1 MSKLKPAVGLALSLL
16 LAVPPG
22 AVASSHREAPITSLD
37 HTADI
42 TDFYS
47 FVSYDKPNYV
57 TFIMCVDPFLQP
69 SNGPNYFPFDP
80 SIVYQIKIDNN
91 QDVLADVIFQF
102 RFHTNILDAGLPV
115 GFAGAGNGVDAP
127 ANSPSP
133 VPPGTPIVPPAITS
147 LTGAGAA
154 GLNLQQTFTVDMI
167 KHRTVFPLTNSTG
180 EPLIAVPSNVGPRTM
195 PNYDSLAAQGIYT
208 LNGPDQSQIRI
219 FAGTVADPFFIDLGA
234 TFDSLNYRAG
244 TGVEALTPS
253 QDADDQLSSAPNAVA
268 GFNVNAIVIEVPITM
283 LTSDGKLHPAT
294 DPRAVIGSWATTSR
308 TQITIRDGGSEPKDP
323 KTFGSLVQV
332 QRLGNP
338 LINELVIGTGSK
350 DYWSLSDPQFDSQF
364 AKFDLDPLIA
374 RVFNAVYGFKIPTP
388 PRTDLLPLVT
398 YAPPIAP
405 AGSKPGP
412 IADLLRLNTGVPA
425 TPKGQRRRLGLIA
438 GDPAGFPNG
447 RRPTDDV
454 VDIVERV
461 AIGGVLVKGF
471 NVAPNNLLGDGV
483 NTTDVPPQETFPYV
497 HFAYSGRDSRHISPG
512 DSTGCGDQPTTS
524 SLQNSDA
531 PPSNQGG
538 SSPCPVN

>member
-1 MSKLKPAVGLALSLL
+1 M
-16 LAVPPG
+16 
-22 AVASSHREAPITSLD
+22 
-37 HTADI
+37 
-42 TDFYS
+42 
-47 FVSYDKPNYV
+47 
-57 TFIMCVDPFLQP
+57 
-69 SNGPNYFPFDP
+69 
-80 SIVYQIKIDNN
+80 
-91 QDVLADVIFQF
+91 
-102 RFHTNILDAGLPV
+102 
-115 GFAGAGNGVDAP
+115 
-127 ANSPSP
+127 
-133 VPPGTPIVPPAITS
+133 
-147 LTGAGAA
+147 
-154 GLNLQQTFTVDMI
+154 
-167 KHRTVFPLTNSTG
+167 
-180 EPLIAVPSNVGPRTM
+180 
-195 PNYDSLAAQGIYT
+195 
-208 LNGPDQSQIRI
+208 

-253 QDADDQLSSAPNAVA
+253 QDADDQLNSAPNAVA

-308 TQITIRDGGSEPKDP
+308 TQITIRDGGREPKEP
-323 KTFGSLVQV
+323 ATFGSLVQV

-350 DYWSLSDPQFDSQF
+350 DYWSLSDPMNDSQF
-364 AKFDLDPLIA
+364 ASSISIRLIA

-425 TPKGQRRRLGLIA
+425 TPKGQRKRLGLIA

-461 AIGGVLVKGF
+461 AIGGVLVKGSM
-471 NVAPNNLLGDGV
+471 L
-483 NTTDVPPQETFPYV
+483 
-497 HFAYSGRDSRHISPG
+497 R
-512 DSTGCGDQPTTS
+512 PTTCS
-524 SLQNSDA
+524 A
-531 PPSNQGG
+531 ME
-538 SSPCPVN
+538 